1 MIDIEN
7 EIFTEIA
14 NAVEGRMPKASL
26 SSEYVKAPP
35 KFPHASVVEVDN
47 SVLLRTR
54 SSGSNENHVT
64 VMYEVNVYSNKK
76 VGNKTE
82 CRKLFEIID
91 DRFIQ
96 MGFTRTMMNVIP
108 DLYDA
113 TIYRMVG
120 RYQAV
125 VSKNHTIY
133 RG

>member
-7 EIFTEIA
+7 EIFTDIA
-14 NAVEGRMPKASL
+14 NAVEAQMPEASL

-35 KFPHASVVEVDN
+35 KFPHGSVVEVDN
-47 SVLLRTR
+47 AVLLRTR
-54 SSGSNENHVT
+54 SSSSNENHAT

-76 VGNKTE
+76 IGKKAE
-82 CRKLFEIID
+82 CRKLFGIID
-91 DRFIQ
+91 ERFIQ

-125 VSKNHTIY
+125 VSSNHTIY
-133 RG
+133 RS

>member
-7 EIFTEIA
+7 EIFADIA
-14 NAVEGRMPKASL
+14 SAVEAQMPKASL

-35 KFPHASVVEVDN
+35 KFPHASIVEVDN
-47 SVLLRTR
+47 VALLRTR
-54 SSGSNENHVT
+54 SNSSNENHATVT
-64 VMYEVNVYSNKK
+64 YEVNVYSNKK
-76 VGNKTE
+76 AGKKTE

-91 DRFIQ
+91 NRFIQ
-96 MGFTRTMMNVIP
+96 MGFTRMMMNVIP

-125 VSKNHTIY
+125 VSRNHTIY

>member
-7 EIFTEIA
+7 EIFTDIA
-14 NAVEGRMPKASL
+14 NSVEAQMPEASL
-26 SSEYVKAPP
+26 SSEYVKEPP
-35 KFPHASVVEVDN
+35 KFPHGSVVEVDN
-47 SVLLRTR
+47 AVLLRTR
-54 SSGSNENHVT
+54 SSSTNENHAT

-76 VGNKTE
+76 IGKKAE
-82 CRKLFEIID
+82 CRKLFGIID
-91 DRFIQ
+91 ERFIQ

-125 VSKNHTIY
+125 VSSNHTIY
-133 RG
+133 RS

>member
-7 EIFTEIA
+7 EIFTDIA
-14 NAVEGRMPKASL
+14 NAVEEQMPKTSL

-35 KFPHASVVEVDN
+35 RFPHCSIVEVDN
-47 SVLLRTR
+47 NVLLRTR
-54 SSGSNENHVT
+54 SSSENENHANV
-64 VMYEVNVYSNKK
+64 VYEVNVYSNKK
-76 VGNKTE
+76 NGKKAE
-82 CRKLFEIID
+82 CRKLFGIID
-91 DRFIQ
+91 DRFTR
-96 MGFTRTMMNVIP
+96 MGFTRMMMNVIP